1 METAPPVTTVPYPPQ
16 SSYPVPATSSD
27 VGLASGPSARRTRR
41 DADRDRSRIEETAR
55 EVFAVYG
62 LDVTLEDIARFAGLS
77 VRTVRRAFP
86 NPDELIESLFQQALT
101 ELADAAEAATEHA
114 DPLLGFLDFLSESG
128 RVQSRNSGLRMLLQG
143 ESTSERAAATA
154 EARLLP
160 ALNRLVDRARA
171 SEVVP
176 SQMGPADLP
185 ALQFVMSNLNEYAEN
200 VEPELWQRYLAILL
214 DGLQSEPLD
223 CDLALPGAGLRALG

>member
-1 METAPPVTTVPYPPQ
+1 METAPPVSPAPYALQPIAL
-16 SSYPVPATSSD
+16 VPATS
-27 VGLASGPSARRTRR
+27 ARQTRR
-41 DADRDRSRIEETAR
+41 EADRDRSRILETAR

-62 LDVTLEDIARFAGLS
+62 LDVTLADIASFAGLS
-77 VRTVRRAFP
+77 VQTVQRAFP
-86 NPDELIESLFQQALT
+86 SRDGLIESLFDEALT
-101 ELADAAEAATEHA
+101 ELADAADTATEHP

-160 ALNRLVDRARA
+160 ALNRLVERARA

-176 SQMGPADLP
+176 SQMSPADLP

-223 CDLALPGAGLRALG
+223 CDLALPGSGPRALN